1 MDVPPAERLAQYIAA
16 LREMVDEVERMGF
29 KLGDLPLLR
38 INLAPNAD
46 GERLTLVCGIERND
60 DDCHAEE

>member
-29 KLGDLPLLR
+29 KLGNLPLLR
-38 INLAPNAD
+38 INLAPNVD
-46 GERLTLVCGIERND
+46 GERLTLVCGIERTD

>member
-1 MDVPPAERLAQYIAA
+1 MAVPPAEQLAQYIAA
-16 LREMVDEVERMGF
+16 LREMVNEVERTGF

-46 GERLTLVCGIERND
+46 GERLTLVCGIERTD
-60 DDCHAEE
+60 DDCPPDE